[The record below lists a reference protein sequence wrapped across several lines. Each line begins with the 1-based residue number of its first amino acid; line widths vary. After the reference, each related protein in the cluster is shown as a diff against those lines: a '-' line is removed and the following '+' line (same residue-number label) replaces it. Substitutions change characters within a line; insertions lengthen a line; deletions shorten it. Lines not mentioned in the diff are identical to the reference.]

1 MESVGPNTRA
11 VSNRRPYF
19 SAPPLPHL
27 FPGVMLNMIVAY
39 LASKCRRKLVFS
51 GSVSIPVIVCC
62 MFSAGVFNR
71 HDTGA
76 NRVVNAP
83 CVTPWASVGGCGTGS
98 SPTSGS
104 GSGLRWVGQG
114 VTGAIVDVELMA
126 SRTVNTSQEVSSDE
140 KNTSLLTRDMLALS
154 PVITWRPGQNDIAL
168 SLPYRVNESSQ
179 FGSVAGL
186 GDIGLSATR
195 SFGMTGVFSATAVV
209 SAPTGGNRLYSRS
222 DDLFAPDMQLGS
234 GVFGAGLEVGM
245 DLDRDWG
252 IITGSLGYATGL
264 FFLETTEYSYD
275 TTLDRGVSA
284 SRRLAPARAGWGF
297 KNDNNVIFPDQL
309 TLQGGVG
316 IRRDILTHGIS
327 GSFSIPMRQGELEVR
342 RYDVD
347 RLFKDSAL
355 AAENSVPGIIEY
367 PFFENKN
374 AAQAYADTAH
384 QTGGAPK
391 YNDPVVMG
399 HNHEGKWVVE
409 DRQKEEWPQS
419 PVLTLHYSLEKGDI
433 DLPVLIGFS
442 LPVQM
447 DFDDWWIR
455 KVSVIGLSATL
466 GMQFRIY

>member
-1 MESVGPNTRA
+1 MGSVGPNAQA
-11 VSNRRPYF
+11 VSNRRPHF
-19 SAPPLPHL
+19 NASPLPHPYSGEMPSMIGT
-27 FPGVMLNMIVAY
+27 PGVSKY
-39 LASKCRRKLVFS
+39 LRNLL
-51 GSVSIPVIVCC
+51 
-62 MFSAGVFNR
+62 FSAMAIIPAIAYCTFTAGLHNR
-71 HDTGA
+71 RDTA
-76 NRVVNAP
+76 TLRSRDVP
-83 CVTPWASVGGCGTGS
+83 CVTPWESVGGCGTGS
-98 SPTSGS
+98 SPTAGS

-140 KNTSLLTRDMLALS
+140 KNKSLLTRDMLAFS

-186 GDIGLSATR
+186 GDLGLSAAR
-195 SFGMTGVFSATAVV
+195 SFGMTGMLSATAMV
-209 SAPTGGNRLYSRS
+209 SAPTGGNRLYTRS

-245 DLDRDWG
+245 DLDREWG

-284 SRRLAPARAGWGF
+284 SSRLAPARAGWGF

-327 GSFSIPMRQGELEVR
+327 GSLSLPMRQGELEVR

-367 PFFENKN
+367 PFFEDKS

-384 QTGGAPK
+384 QTGGASK